1 MMARSKPLRD
11 RPWYHI
17 LMGMADH
24 INCAA
29 ELNLRPN
36 RLLILINHTVVNLF
50 KTLRMTDMFYNQIAT
65 YKDHGAL

>member
-11 RPWYHI
+11 KPWYHI
-17 LMGMADH
+17 LMDMADH

-50 KTLRMTDMFYNQIAT
+50 SK
-65 YKDHGAL
+65 H